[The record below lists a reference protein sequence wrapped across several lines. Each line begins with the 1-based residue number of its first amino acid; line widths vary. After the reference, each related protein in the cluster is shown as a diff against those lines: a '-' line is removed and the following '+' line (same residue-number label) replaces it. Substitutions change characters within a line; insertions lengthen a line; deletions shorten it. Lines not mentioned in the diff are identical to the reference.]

1 MKKLLLLSCVEQF
14 YPKIN
19 QVFGEN
25 LKNMNVLCIPT
36 AAYAEDNHEW
46 LWPEIEIIKN
56 NVKSFVEF
64 DIAKSDEY
72 GLTAAIKG
80 KDIIYVTGG
89 NTYVLLE
96 HLKRCNF
103 KVVLAKHFD
112 NDGWYMGASAGSIV
126 VSDDISY
133 IASLDEP
140 SKANLSDTKG
150 LNLVDFRIMPHLD
163 HNDFVEGIK
172 EIMPEIISDD
182 KELIGINDD
191 QGIMVKGSFI
201 KVI

>member
-96 HLKRCNF
+96 HLKRCNL
-103 KVVLAKHFD
+103 KAILAKHFD

-126 VSDDISY
+126 MSDDISY
-133 IASLDEP
+133 VASLDEP